1 MSGMICAEIVKT
13 RCAPTCMEFKV
24 GGVEVVLMK
33 GDITEV
39 EADAIVNAANSYLEH
54 GGGVAGAI
62 VRKGGAIIQEE
73 SREWVRR
80 HGPVPVGG
88 VAVTSAGRLRAK
100 YVIHAVGPR
109 CGVEPIEK
117 LGEAVRNA
125 LRKAEELGLSSI
137 AFPAISTGIFGCPYD
152 AAALQMAQAIKEAAP
167 QLRSVR
173 RIMVVLYGE
182 EAFQKF
188 IEVFKKTIG

>member
-1 MSGMICAEIVKT
+1 MP
-13 RCAPTCMEFKV
+13 RFRFPN
-24 GGVEVVLMK
+24 GVELELIK

-62 VRKGGAIIQEE
+62 VRKGGYVIQEE

-88 VAVTSAGRLRAK
+88 VAVTGAGKLKAK
-100 YVIHAVGPR
+100 YIIHAVGPR

-117 LGEAVRNA
+117 LGEAVINS
-125 LRKAEELGLSSI
+125 LRKAEELNLTSI

-152 AAALQMAQAIKEAAP
+152 EAAREMARAIGEEYGR
-167 QLRSVR
+167 LRSVK
-173 RIMVVLYGE
+173 RIIICLYGD
-182 EAFQKF
+182 EAFNIF
-188 IEVFKKTIG
+188 SGIFNEEFRGFKVS

>member
-1 MSGMICAEIVKT
+1 MA
-13 RCAPTCMEFKV
+13 RFKFPN
-24 GGVEVVLMK
+24 GVELELMK

-62 VRKGGAIIQEE
+62 VRRGGYVIQEE
-73 SREWVRR
+73 SREWVRKY
-80 HGPVPVGG
+80 GPVPVGG
-88 VAVTSAGRLRAK
+88 VAVTSAGRLKAK

-117 LGEAVRNA
+117 LGEAVINA

-137 AFPAISTGIFGCPYD
+137 AFPAISTGIFGCSYD
-152 AAALQMAQAIKEAAP
+152 TAARIMAEAFKNEAP
-167 QLRSVR
+167 RLRSLK
-173 RIMVVLYGE
+173 RIIVCLYTDDAFNAFNNVFNEVL
-182 EAFQKF
+182 AS
-188 IEVFKKTIG
+188 FKLTT

>member
-1 MSGMICAEIVKT
+1 MARFRFPNGIEL
-13 RCAPTCMEFKV
+13 E
-24 GGVEVVLMK
+24 LMK

-62 VRKGGAIIQEE
+62 VRKGGYVIQEE
-73 SREWVRR
+73 SREWVRKY
-80 HGPVPVGG
+80 GPVPVGG

-109 CGVEPIEK
+109 CGIEPIEK
-117 LGEAVRNA
+117 LGETVVNA
-125 LRKAEELGLSSI
+125 LKKAEELGLRSI

-152 AAALQMAQAIKEAAP
+152 AAAQVMAKAIRGEYSRLKA
-167 QLRSVR
+167 VR
-173 RIMVVLYGE
+173 RIIICLYGD
-182 EAFQKF
+182 EAFN
-188 IEVFKKTIG
+188 VFNNVFSNVLAEFRI

>member
-1 MSGMICAEIVKT
+1 MS
-13 RCAPTCMEFKV
+13 MEFVV
-24 GGVEVVLMK
+24 GGVVVRLLQ

-39 EADAIVNAANSYLEH
+39 EAGAIVNAANSYLEH

-62 VRKGGAIIQEE
+62 VRKGGWVIQEE

-80 HGPVPVGG
+80 RGPVPVGG
-88 VAVTSAGRLRAK
+88 VAVTSAGRLKAR

-125 LRKAEELGLSSI
+125 LLKADELGVESVAL
-137 AFPAISTGIFGCPYD
+137 PAISTGVFGCPYRD
-152 AAALQMAQAIKEAAP
+152 AAMQMAAAIREVAP
-167 QLRSVR
+167 KLKSVKLV
-173 RIMVVLYGE
+173 MVVLYGE
-182 EAFQKF
+182 EAYRTFV
-188 IEVFKKTIG
+188 EVFKKVLVG

>member
-1 MSGMICAEIVKT
+1 
-13 RCAPTCMEFKV
+13 MELV
-24 GGVEVVLMK
+24 Q
-33 GDITEV
+33 GDITEL
-39 EADAIVNAANSYLEH
+39 EADAIVNAANSYLKH

-62 VRKGGAIIQEE
+62 VRKGGYVIQEE
-73 SREWVRR
+73 SDEWVRR

-117 LGEAVRNA
+117 LREAVANA
-125 LRKAEELGLSSI
+125 LKKADELGLRSI

-152 AAALQMAQAIKEAAP
+152 AAAEQMALAIKDAMP
-167 QLRSVR
+167 HLRSVE
-173 RIMVVLYGE
+173 RIIVCLYGE
-182 EAFQKF
+182 EAYRAFRQ
-188 IEVFKKTIG
+188 VFERLGLLHSS

>member
-1 MSGMICAEIVKT
+1 MARFRFPNGIEL
-13 RCAPTCMEFKV
+13 E
-24 GGVEVVLMK
+24 LMK

-62 VRKGGAIIQEE
+62 VRKGGYVIQEE

-80 HGPVPVGG
+80 YGPVPVGG

-109 CGVEPIEK
+109 CGIEPIEK
-117 LGEAVRNA
+117 LGEAVVNA
-125 LRKAEELGLSSI
+125 LKKTEELGLRSI

-152 AAALQMAQAIKEAAP
+152 TAAQVMAEAIRGEYSRLKA
-167 QLRSVR
+167 VR
-173 RIMVVLYGE
+173 RIIICLYGD
-182 EAFQKF
+182 EAFN
-188 IEVFKKTIG
+188 VFNNVFSNVLAEFRI

>member
-1 MSGMICAEIVKT
+1 
-13 RCAPTCMEFKV
+13 
-24 GGVEVVLMK
+24 VVMK

-39 EADAIVNAANSYLEH
+39 EADAVVNAANSYLEH

-62 VRKGGAIIQEE
+62 VRKGGEVIQQE

-80 HGPVPVGG
+80 FGPVPVGG
-88 VAVTSAGRLRAK
+88 VAVTSAGRLKAR

-125 LRKAEELGLSSI
+125 LLKAEELGLVSI

-152 AAALQMAQAIKEAAP
+152 DAAFQMAAAIKETAP
-167 QLRSVR
+167 RLRSVR
-173 RIMVVLYGE
+173 RVLVVLYGD
-182 EAFQKF
+182 EAFNRF
-188 IEVFKKTIG
+188 VEVFKKVLLTGGGL